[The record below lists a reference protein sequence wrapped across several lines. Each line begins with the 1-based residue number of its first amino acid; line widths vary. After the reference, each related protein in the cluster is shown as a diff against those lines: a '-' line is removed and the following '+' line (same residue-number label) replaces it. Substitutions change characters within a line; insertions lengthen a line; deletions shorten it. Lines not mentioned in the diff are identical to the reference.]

1 MTQPPGPGPSTA
13 GAPLHPTSPPPPA
26 GAPVAPE
33 SAPQPFGVPSQPS
46 GVPFVPVPA
55 PVPPPGPDGQW
66 QPARIDPV
74 AGTEYGLVQLR
85 VPSVASGLA
94 TGALIAGI
102 ASVLVSVLVLCFGLV
117 GSGES
122 WGGWV
127 AGAFTLLAVLI
138 GGGAVAVG
146 LVATRQ
152 IRRSGAEG
160 RLRFTGRG
168 TAVAGISCGA
178 AGAGIALLSLLLT
191 LVLQFS

>member
-1 MTQPPGPGPSTA
+1 MTLPSGPGDPSTA
-13 GAPLHPTSPPPPA
+13 GVPLH
-26 GAPVAPE
+26 
-33 SAPQPFGVPSQPS
+33 PS
-46 GVPFVPVPA
+46 GVPFMPA

-66 QPARIDPV
+66 RPARVDPV
-74 AGTEYGLVQLR
+74 AGTEYGLVQLQ
-85 VPSVASGLA
+85 VPPVVSGLA

-102 ASVLVSVLVLCFGLV
+102 AAVLVSVLVLCFGTI

-127 AGAFTLLAVLI
+127 AGAFALLAVLI